1 MNSDYV
7 HGAVL
12 HARAVDGAEIR
23 NGCEVDRVV
32 GSERQEDPV
41 RTAILL
47 IPLALVACE
56 GSGSTSA
63 SSVVTLQPGGANPTA
78 ISVMGGAQLEFV
90 NADSMD
96 IKSPR
101 AIARS

>member
-1 MNSDYV
+1 MEQKYLDERGRV
-7 HGAVL
+7 A
-12 HARAVDGAEIR
+12 ARGG

-32 GSERQEDPV
+32 GSERFTRKEDPV